1 MYEHLYLEE
10 EQQQVASS
18 QWNWHWHR
26 NNCWRLESTNHE
38 RAVNAI
44 QSVRSSDRS
53 IWGLECCMRAELGII
68 RHNMLNM
75 LTEAMRMGR
84 STGHSWQLCKL
95 PVRQTNLKYASPN
108 LPSPFCSPFSS
119 WHEMTDRLH
128 KRRLACLATGL
139 EELQKLFQSLR
150 CLWPVRRLTFS
161 LASTVSWRWEHPPTE
176 QCLGLRP
183 PSFRSGLDTP
193 VSGYVIMDVHKYLK
207 LIIKEFPI
215 LLSINLASS
224 LNSFAVRW
232 IS

>member
-1 MYEHLYLEE
+1 MYEHLCLEE

-95 PVRQTNLKYASPN
+95 PVRHWQTNLKYASPN
-108 LPSPFCSPFSS
+108 LPPPLLFHLRFFARNDWQTPQAEARVFGY
-119 WHEMTDRLH
+119 WI
-128 KRRLACLATGL
+128 RRIAKT
-139 EELQKLFQSLR
+139 
-150 CLWPVRRLTFS
+150 
-161 LASTVSWRWEHPPTE
+161 
-176 QCLGLRP
+176 
-183 PSFRSGLDTP
+183 
-193 VSGYVIMDVHKYLK
+193 I
-207 LIIKEFPI
+207 
-215 LLSINLASS
+215 SS
-224 LNSFAVRW
+224 LFAVFGQLDD
-232 IS
+232 